1 MAYKYD
7 GVDNFYRETIERTRS
22 IMSENPDKVSS
33 YQMRKYTPTEKVI
46 SEEADTYLKKL
57 VADFMGFEF
66 DGIDFAEI
74 NYALMNQTDD
84 VYNDW
89 IEYSKMKGLSSPQL
103 QALGWEMIFA
113 GEFTYVPAL
122 QKFY

>member
-22 IMSENPDKVSS
+22 IMSENPEKVSS
-33 YQMRKYTPTEKVI
+33 YQMRKYTPAENVI